1 MSSNKERGRGR
12 GGRGK
17 NSDRGNTSAQG
28 RVDASAL
35 LGGAMGT
42 SPFMPNPFS
51 MMPPTM
57 APMGAMAPTMMDPMA
72 MMSCGMGIPGITH
85 KGGDKAPPG

>member
-1 MSSNKERGRGR
+1 M
-12 GGRGK
+12 
-17 NSDRGNTSAQG
+17 
-28 RVDASAL
+28 
-35 LGGAMGT
+35 GA

-72 MMSCGMGIPGITH
+72 MMSCGMSIPGITH
-85 KGGDKAPPG
+85 KGDDKAPLSMDLTYPQYFQLMNMSHQY